1 MNKRIFSYIAL
12 AAGILSLTLSAFFV
26 RWADAPAPVF
36 AIYMMG
42 IGGLLIT
49 PLFLK
54 AGPLKQIP
62 SNKLQLLPIFSAL
75 L

>member
-36 AIYMMG
+36 AFYMMG